1 MGKHSAANDGSGRYA
16 VSNDGRAP
24 ASTAFGGRKKEI
36 IRLDHEN
43 ERLFADNQRLFS
55 DNTTLSEA
63 LRTAQADLERIHAID
78 VLGREGTIRDLDR
91 QIAQHREQ
99 VEVEKKA
106 KADELAQL
114 SAKARDELAQQEK
127 EKERIVS
134 EIASLT
140 KDLDKTQKA
149 LLDVRDTASMH
160 EVGLYDYENPAES
173 SVKLKEQLAANK
185 QKQKQM
191 VRDGK
196 AVKHITNFTFN
207 NSAAQGNR
215 MLSDMAKMAL
225 SLYNAEAENCVKNMK
240 AGNLDTNVARLNRCA
255 ERIERFGKM
264 VSLAISKAYQQLRVK
279 ELSLTAMYLQAVQ
292 AEKEAE
298 KERRAEL
305 REQAKAQKELDAEMA
320 RLRKEQE
327 HYQNVLQRMREQ
339 GDNAEVAKLE
349 EKLAQIDKA
358 VNDVDY
364 RSANIRAGYVYV
376 ISDIGAFGERMVKI
390 GMTRRLDPMDRVR
403 ELSDA
408 SVPFRFDVHA
418 LFFSKDAVSL
428 ETMLHHE
435 FEDRRV
441 NKVNARKEFYYVT
454 PQEVLDKLREKD
466 IAVVEFRVEPE
477 AEEYRISQQIAD
489 GRGR

>member
-1 MGKHSAANDGSGRYA
+1 MGKHSAMNTSGGSYA

-36 IRLDHEN
+36 VRLDREN
-43 ERLFADNQRLFS
+43 ERLFADNQRLFA
-55 DNTTLSEA
+55 DNVTLTDA
-63 LRTAQADLERIHAID
+63 LRTAQSDLERIHAID
-78 VLGREGTIRDLDR
+78 VLGREGVIRDLEA
-91 QIAQHREQ
+91 QIEQHRAQIES
-99 VEVEKKA
+99 EKKA
-106 KADELAQL
+106 KEAELTQMAAKAADELAQQ
-114 SAKARDELAQQEK
+114 KRMREDVETE
-127 EKERIVS
+127 IV
-134 EIASLT
+134 SLT
-140 KDLDKTQKA
+140 KELDRIREA
-149 LLDVRDTASMH
+149 LLDVRDTESMND
-160 EVGLYDYENPAES
+160 VGIYDYENPAEN
-173 SVKLKEQLAANK
+173 SVKLKEQLTANRE
-185 QKQKQM
+185 KQKQM

-196 AVKHITNFTFN
+196 AVRHITNFTFN
-207 NSAAQGNR
+207 NSAAQGKR

-264 VSLAISKAYQQLRVK
+264 VSLVVSKAYQQLRVK

-327 HYQNVLQRMREQ
+327 HYQNVLAKMREQ
-339 GDNAEVAKLE
+339 GNDTEVAKLE
-349 EKLAQIDKA
+349 EKLSQIDKA

-364 RSANIRAGYVYV
+364 RAANIRAGYVYV

-408 SVPFRFDVHA
+408 SVPFKFDVHA

-441 NKVNARKEFYYVT
+441 NKVNARKEFYYCT
-454 PQEVLDKLREKD
+454 PQEVLDKLQEKEV
-466 IAVVEFRVEPE
+466 AVVEYRVEPE
-477 AEEYRISQQIAD
+477 AEE
-489 GRGR
+489 